1 MSPVKKATS
10 LEEKYDRVE
19 KPDHGASS
27 PQKVSVRRGVS
38 GALFESY
45 SSEARVVRE
54 GIAGDTV
61 EASLVMVEFRHD
73 SHLTIVHLPKLPC

>member
-1 MSPVKKATS
+1 M
-10 LEEKYDRVE
+10 
-19 KPDHGASS
+19 
-27 PQKVSVRRGVS
+27 SVRRGVS

-73 SHLTIVHLPKLPC
+73 SHLTIVYLPKLPC